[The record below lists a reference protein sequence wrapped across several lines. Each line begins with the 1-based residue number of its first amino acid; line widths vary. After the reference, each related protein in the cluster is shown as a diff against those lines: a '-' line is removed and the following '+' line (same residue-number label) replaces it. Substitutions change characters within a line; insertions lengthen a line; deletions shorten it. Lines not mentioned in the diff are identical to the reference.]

1 MTEEII
7 IATGNKGKLGEI
19 REILHGLTCT
29 VTCLGDYWNP
39 VPQIPE
45 ESDTFLGNAVG
56 KAEWVFSRTGKM
68 SLADDSGLE
77 VEFLGGQPGVRSAR
91 FAGEPVSDQK
101 NIDKLLS
108 LLSPCPI
115 EKRGAQFRCVVVLK
129 VSDAEQITAQGVCK
143 GRIGLSARGTQGFG
157 YDPVFYPDGYDVSFA
172 ELDSSIK
179 NSISHRGKA
188 INALKEKIH
197 ERKLFQD
204 R

>member
-1 MTEEII
+1 MAKEII
-7 IATGNKGKLGEI
+7 LATGNKGKLAEI
-19 REILHGLTCT
+19 REILCGMPCL

-39 VPQIPE
+39 LPHIPE
-45 ESDTFLGNAVG
+45 ESDTFLGNAAG

-77 VEFLGGQPGVRSAR
+77 VEFLGGHPGVRSAR
-91 FAGEPVSDQK
+91 FAGEPVSDKK

-129 VSDAEQITAQGVCK
+129 VSPSEEISAEGVCK
-143 GRIGLSARGTQGFG
+143 GRIGLSARGTFGFG

-172 ELDSSIK
+172 ELDTGIK

-197 ERKLFQD
+197 ERQLFKD